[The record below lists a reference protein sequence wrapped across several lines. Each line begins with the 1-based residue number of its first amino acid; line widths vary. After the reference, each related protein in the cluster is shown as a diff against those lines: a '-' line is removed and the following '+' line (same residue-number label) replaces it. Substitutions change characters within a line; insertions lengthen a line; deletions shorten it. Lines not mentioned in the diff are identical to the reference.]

1 MPMRSLAEQVDF
13 VVGVDTHKHTHT
25 FAVVTPTGGV
35 VAQLTAAADAGGYA
49 RSVAF
54 AREHAPGRR
63 LWAIEGTGSFGV
75 GLTTTL
81 LAAGERVAEI
91 DRPARPARRSGA
103 KSDALDAVRAAREAL
118 AREHLAQPRR
128 RGAREALRGVLTT
141 REGVITARTR
151 ALCHRKALVV
161 NAPEAL
167 RHALRPLGTDD
178 LLRHWARR
186 RSAPTRPAEHRAT
199 VLVLRMTARRA
210 LALTAEA
217 AALEAE
223 RARLVAHMAPVL
235 LTEPGGGPISAA
247 QLLCAWSHPGRLRSE
262 AAFAAL
268 AGVAPIPASSGQ
280 VTRHRLNR
288 SGDRQL
294 NRALHTI
301 VFVRLRHHPETR
313 AYAARR
319 AAEGKSPRE
328 TMRCLKRHLARRLF
342 KLLERVVDPAA
353 TDLEPAAR
361 AAALAPLMRRTGSR
375 ANPPSRSRLGAGRH
389 PQGRSAAEQ
398 PSVARLDAPAGA
410 EPPRTPPRPATS
422 LPVRRKQEDPDTMPS
437 LRLA

>member
-1 MPMRSLAEQVDF
+1 MLSLAEQIDF

-25 FAVVTPTGGV
+25 AAIVTPSGGV
-35 VAQLTAAADAGGYA
+35 VAQLTVAADAAGYA

-54 AREHAPGRR
+54 ARERAPGRR
-63 LWAIEGTGSFGV
+63 LWAIEGTGSFGA
-75 GLTTTL
+75 GLTTAL
-81 LAAGERVAEI
+81 LEQGERVAEI
-91 DRPARPARRSGA
+91 DRPARSARRSGA

-128 RGAREALRGVLTT
+128 RGAREALRVVLTT

-151 ALCHRKALVV
+151 ALCHLKALVV

-178 LLRHWARR
+178 LLRHCARL
-186 RSAPTRPAEHRAT
+186 RSTPARPTEHQAT

-210 LALTAEA
+210 LTLTAEA
-217 AALEAE
+217 ATLEAE
-223 RARLVAHMAPVL
+223 LARLVAHIAPVL
-235 LTEPGGGPISAA
+235 LTEPGIGPISAA

-301 VFVRLRHHPETR
+301 VFVRLRHHPETQ

-342 KLLERVVDPAA
+342 KLLEHAVEPVA
-353 TDLEPAAR
+353 TSLEPAVRTAAPAPPIRR
-361 AAALAPLMRRTGSR
+361 AGSCT
-375 ANPPSRSRLGAGRH
+375 NQTSRSRSGAGGH
-389 PQGRSAAEQ
+389 PKGRSVAEQ
-398 PSVARLDAPAGA
+398 PSAARLDAPVGA
-410 EPPRTPPRPATS
+410 EPPSAPPSPPIS
-422 LPVRRKQEDPDTMPS
+422 LPARRRQMDSGTMPS
-437 LRLA
+437 LHRP